1 MRKILGILL
10 SQSMRKIS
18 SVCQNILPFFAFVLF
33 FTSNVSAQDFTYEQL
48 EGSFAMLNSQMP
60 MSLGNGLEMTSV
72 SINREEVTFRYMI
85 NDIGDTMSNISF
97 DDPNIKDRIKSMLTA
112 SVSDD
117 MVKNMYI
124 SIANLGLKMKLQM
137 TGENTGKTID
147 IIFSPEEVMDIAMSP
162 IISPIEWVKA
172 WYKNFALQ
180 LPLSMGIGLTLQ
192 NIILTDSMMQ
202 YVCLVDESI
211 VSFDTMLANKKNVRE
226 SICNLL
232 FSRTDALVIMQN
244 TQMALAGLSLSYKYV
259 SSQSSKSFSIDFSNQ
274 ELKNKMQ
281 LEPSEIIDSV
291 EIFEEVDSIAV
302 E

>member
-18 SVCQNILPFFAFVLF
+18 LVCQSILLFFAFVLF

-124 SIANLGLKMKLQM
+124 SIATLGLKMKLQM

-172 WYKNFALQ
+172 WYKNFVLQ
-180 LPLSMGIGLTLQ
+180 LPLSM
-192 NIILTDSMMQ
+192 
-202 YVCLVDESI
+202 
-211 VSFDTMLANKKNVRE
+211 
-226 SICNLL
+226 
-232 FSRTDALVIMQN
+232 
-244 TQMALAGLSLSYKYV
+244 
-259 SSQSSKSFSIDFSNQ
+259 
-274 ELKNKMQ
+274 
-281 LEPSEIIDSV
+281 
-291 EIFEEVDSIAV
+291 
-302 E
+302 